1 MSTSVAG
8 VLVSEGLITDDQLA
22 AAEAT
27 AGSVGQPVLNVLV
40 QQGAVSKKDV
50 VRCTV
55 QAAGLDFVEIM
66 DVAVDPSALALL
78 TGDQARKYAVVPIGF
93 DKDVL
98 VVVGDSQTAMNWQV
112 RDDLQAITRHPVR
125 FACAMKAEIQTRLN
139 LLYRAEAELGELVR
153 DMLEDEQ
160 AIDILAPVAS
170 SSDAPLVRYVN
181 LLLNQAISDNASD
194 VHVEPTESSIRIRF
208 RIDGVLKEMA
218 PAPKEIQAAIISR
231 LKIMSDM
238 DIAERR
244 LPQDGRL
251 TVVSRGRKID
261 LRVSCLPTVWGEKIV
276 MRILDNTAAQMALPE
291 LGFSPENLTLWRRAY
306 ERPYGMLIVSGPTG
320 SGKSTS
326 LYATLN
332 AVARPEVNIVTV
344 EDPVEYRIPGINQVQ
359 TNAKA
364 GLTFASA
371 LRSILRAD
379 PDIILIGEI
388 RDHETARIAIESALT
403 GHLVLTTLHTNDAPS
418 VITRLTE
425 MGIEPFLVASALEC
439 ATGQRL
445 ARRLCTKCRA
455 PVEKSAAE
463 LAAVQ
468 FQTPPG
474 VVPDVLRA
482 GRLHELRQHRLP
494 GAAGD
499 ARGHAHVG
507 AARQAGGP
515 KRFIGGGADRGYRTR
530 HADTATGRLA
540 QGRARDDHDRGGAP
554 CHRVTRTSC
563 CRCSREPRWM
573 TSRTRRACPWHLRRP
588 HLQGQRRSTWRR
600 RCRSRLRLR
609 QGRCRRS
616 LRASHSH
623 RRRRSR

>member
-1 MSTSVAG
+1 MSGSVAD
-8 VLVSEGLITDDQLA
+8 VLVAEGLITTDQLSA
-22 AAEAT
+22 AQST
-27 AGSVGQPVLNVLV
+27 ASTIGEPVLTVLV
-40 QQGAVSKKDV
+40 QQGAVTKKDV

-66 DVAVDPSALALL
+66 DTPVDPRAVQLL
-78 TGDQARKYAVVPIGF
+78 TGDQARKYGVIPIGF
-93 DKDVL
+93 ERDDL

-125 FACAMKAEIQTRLN
+125 FACAMKAEILSRIN

-153 DMLEDEQ
+153 DMLEEEE
-160 AIDILAPVAS
+160 AFDILAPVAS
-170 SSDAPLVRYVN
+170 TSDAPLVRYVN
-181 LLLNQAISDNASD
+181 LLLNQAISDYASD
-194 VHVEPTESSIRIRF
+194 IHVEPSENNIRIRF

-218 PAPKEIQAAIISR
+218 PAPKEIQSAVISR

-244 LPQDGRL
+244 VPQDGRL
-251 TVVSRGRKID
+251 SVVFGGRKID

-276 MRILDNTAAQMALPE
+276 MRILDNTAAQMALSD
-291 LGFSPENLTLWRRAY
+291 LGFSPENLKKWRGAY

-359 TNAKA
+359 THAKA
-364 GLTFASA
+364 GLTFAAA

-388 RDHETARIAIESALT
+388 RDHETAQIAIESALT

-425 MGIEPFLVASALEC
+425 MGIEPFLVGSALEC

-445 ARRLCTKCRA
+445 ARRLCTKCRRPA
-455 PVEKSAAE
+455 EKSAAE

-468 FQTPPG
+468 FEYPPG
-474 VVPDVLRA
+474 VTPTFFEPVGCSSCA
-482 GRLHELRQHRLP
+482 GT
-494 GAAGD
+494 
-499 ARGHAHVG
+499 
-507 AARQAGGP
+507 
-515 KRFIGGGADRGYRTR
+515 GYR
-530 HADTATGRLA
+530 GRLA
-540 QGRARDDHDRGGAP
+540 MHEVMPMSEEIAKLAVRNASSDD
-554 CHRVTRTSC
+554 V
-563 CRCSREPRWM
+563 
-573 TSRTRRACPWHLRRP
+573 
-588 HLQGQRRSTWRR
+588 RRSAVEQGMRT
-600 RCRSRLRLR
+600 LR
-609 QGRCRRS
+609 QDGWLKVS
-616 LRASHSH
+616 QGLTTIGEVLRVIA
-623 RRRRSR
+623 

>member
-1 MSTSVAG
+1 MTATVAG
-8 VLVSEGLITDDQLA
+8 VLVAEGLISGDQLA
-22 AAEAT
+22 AAEVA
-27 AGSVGQPVLNVLV
+27 AGELGQPVLNVLV
-40 QQGAVSKKDV
+40 QQGAVNKKDV

-55 QAAGLDFVEIM
+55 RAAGLEFVEIM
-66 DVAVDPSALALL
+66 DAPVDPMALSLL
-78 TGDQARKYAVVPIGF
+78 TGDQARKYGVVPIGF

-98 VVVGDSQTAMNWQV
+98 IVVGDSQTAMNWQV

-125 FACAMKAEIQTRLN
+125 FACAMKTEIQSRLN

-170 SSDAPLVRYVN
+170 TSDAPLVRYVN

-194 VHVEPTESSIRIRF
+194 IHVEPMENNIRIRF

-218 PAPKEIQAAIISR
+218 PAPKEIQSAIISR

-276 MRILDNTAAQMALPE
+276 MRILDNSAAQMALPD
-291 LGFSPENLTLWRRAY
+291 LGYSPDNLAKWRSVY

-344 EDPVEYRIPGINQVQ
+344 EDPVEYRIAGINQIQ
-359 TNAKA
+359 THAKA
-364 GLTFASA
+364 GLSFAAA

-379 PDIILIGEI
+379 PDVILIGEI
-388 RDHETARIAIESALT
+388 RDHETAQIAIESALT

-418 VITRLTE
+418 VITRLSE
-425 MGIEPFLVASALEC
+425 MGIEPFLVASALQC

-445 ARRLCTKCRA
+445 ARRLCLKCRA
-455 PVEKSAAE
+455 EVEKSAAE

-468 FQTPPG
+468 FELPPG
-474 VVPDVLRA
+474 ITPTFY
-482 GRLHELRQHRLP
+482 EP
-494 GAAGD
+494 
-499 ARGHAHVG
+499 VG
-507 AARQAGGP
+507 CSSCANTGFR
-515 KRFIGGGADRGYRTR
+515 
-530 HADTATGRLA
+530 GRLA
-540 QGRARDDHDRGGAP
+540 MHEVMMMSEELGKLAVRNASSEEIRGVAIEQGM
-554 CHRVTRTSC
+554 RT
-563 CRCSREPRWM
+563 
-573 TSRTRRACPWHLRRP
+573 
-588 HLQGQRRSTWRR
+588 
-600 RCRSRLRLR
+600 LR
-609 QGRCRRS
+609 QDGWLKVAQGLTTIGEV
-616 LRASHSH
+616 LRVIS
-623 RRRRSR
+623 

>member
-1 MSTSVAG
+1 VLT
-8 VLVSEGLITDDQLA
+8 VLVR
-22 AAEAT
+22 
-27 AGSVGQPVLNVLV
+27 
-40 QQGAVSKKDV
+40 QGAVTKKDV

-55 QAAGLDFVEIM
+55 TAAGLEFIEIM
-66 DVAVDPSALALL
+66 DVTVDPAAAALL
-78 TGDQARKYAVVPIGF
+78 TGDQARKYQVVPIGF

-98 VVVGDSQTAMNWQV
+98 VVVSDSQTAMNWQV

-125 FACAMKAEIQTRLN
+125 FACAMKNEIQTRLN
-139 LLYRAEAELGELVR
+139 QLYRAEAELGELVR

-160 AIDILAPVAS
+160 TIDIMAPVAS
-170 SSDAPLVRYVN
+170 TTDAPLVRYLN

-194 VHVEPTESSIRIRF
+194 IHVEPSESNIRIRF

-218 PAPKEIQAAIISR
+218 PAPKEMQSAVISR

-244 LPQDGRL
+244 IPQDGRL
-251 TVVSRGRKID
+251 SVSSRGRKID

-276 MRILDNTAAQMALPE
+276 MRILDNTAAQMALPD
-291 LGFSPENLTLWRRAY
+291 LGFSPENLKKWRLAY

-332 AVARPEVNIVTV
+332 AVARSEVNIVTV

-364 GLTFASA
+364 GMTFAAA

-388 RDHETARIAIESALT
+388 RDHETAQIAIESALT

-418 VITRLTE
+418 VMTRLTE

-445 ARRLCTKCRA
+445 ARRLCTTCRRR
-455 PVEKSAAE
+455 VEKTPSE
-463 LAAVQ
+463 LAVVKYEY
-468 FQTPPG
+468 PPG
-474 VVPDVLRA
+474 VEPTFY
-482 GRLHELRQHRLP
+482 EP
-494 GAAGD
+494 
-499 ARGHAHVG
+499 VG
-507 AARQAGGP
+507 CTTCANTGF
-515 KRFIGGGADRGYRTR
+515 K
-530 HADTATGRLA
+530 GRLA
-540 QGRARDDHDRGGAP
+540 MHEVMPMTEDIGKLALRNASSDEVRRLAMEQGM
-554 CHRVTRTSC
+554 RT
-563 CRCSREPRWM
+563 
-573 TSRTRRACPWHLRRP
+573 
-588 HLQGQRRSTWRR
+588 
-600 RCRSRLRLR
+600 LR
-609 QGRCRRS
+609 QDGWLKVAEGMTTIGEV
-616 LRASHSH
+616 LRVIA
-623 RRRRSR
+623 